1 MQPTESPEHKST
13 FALEVLATSL
23 VTRLTL
29 DELEWLCNALAQRTE
44 EKRRKEGRMATSSV
58 RPRSANNGQAADAR
72 TFHTIRRQPI

>member
-1 MQPTESPEHKST
+1 MEPTEYKGT
-13 FALEVLATSL
+13 FALEVLASSL

-58 RPRSANNGQAADAR
+58 RPMGANNGQVADAHN
-72 TFHTIRRQPI
+72 FHTGPHGRN

>member
-1 MQPTESPEHKST
+1 MEPTEYKST
-13 FALEVLATSL
+13 FALEVLTSSL

-58 RPRSANNGQAADAR
+58 RPRGANNNGRVADAHNS
-72 TFHTIRRQPI
+72 HTIRRQPI